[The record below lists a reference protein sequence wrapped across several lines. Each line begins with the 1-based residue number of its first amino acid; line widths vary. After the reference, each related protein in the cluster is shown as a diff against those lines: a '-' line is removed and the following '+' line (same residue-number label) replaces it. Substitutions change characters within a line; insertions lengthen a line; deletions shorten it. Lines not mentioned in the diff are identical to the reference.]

1 MRSFSYKMYTGT
13 ANDKLEK
20 VVKVMNDFLAALNCL
35 VKIAKGNNQH
45 IELLREL
52 SKIIQCIKS
61 VRI

>member
-1 MRSFSYKMYTGT
+1 MRDFSHKKYTGT

-20 VVKVMNDFLAALNCL
+20 VVKVMNDFLAAFNCL